1 VVVSIF
7 VVLAVIGWSSL
18 DHHLPRYRLVKA
30 ARVLE
35 GDVVKLRSMAIQANR
50 ETRLRLEGADETTSD
65 PDSWGGSW
73 TLALGD
79 ASLNATAWDVLP
91 PDTEMDGTDD
101 RQMEGWRDIGV
112 DGSHAASGV
121 GLAPWGGL
129 TGPAVGNADS
139 IVFTPRGWVANPAS
153 DFDADGYI
161 TLRLI
166 NKPAL
171 RKGVHDEVHLRVA
184 RSGYV
189 RMESTLGDEEAKPVG
204 TEGTTHGS

>member
-1 VVVSIF
+1 MVVAIF
-7 VVLAVIGWSSL
+7 AVLAIIGWSSV
-18 DHHLPRYRLVKA
+18 DHQLPRYRLVKA
-30 ARVLE
+30 AQSLE
-35 GDVVKLRSMAIQANR
+35 GDIVKLRAMAIQANR
-50 ETRLRLEGADETTSD
+50 ETRIRLESADETTSD
-65 PDSWGGSW
+65 PDSWGGAWS
-73 TLALGD
+73 LALGD
-79 ASLNATAWDVLP
+79 ASLNASEWDVLP
-91 PDTEMDGTDD
+91 PDTEMDGSDD
-101 RQMEGWRDIGV
+101 RQTEGWVDIGA
-112 DGSHAASGV
+112 DGNQAASGV
-121 GLAPWGGL
+121 GLAPWGSL
-129 TGPAVGNADS
+129 TGPAVDNADS

-204 TEGTTHGS
+204 TDGTTHGS